1 MYPTIAAEDDFED
14 ETDCSSYYYT
24 GAENQL
30 SMIEQDLRVDFDDN
44 DVCILLVVLLLVLF

>member
-1 MYPTIAAEDDFED
+1 MYPTIAAEDDLED

-44 DVCILLVVLLLVLF
+44 DVCILLVVLLLVLL